1 MPDENDN
8 LDLEEQDYQAAPAGK
23 KGGGGLIKIIIIL
36 VIVVAAVG
44 GGYVAAQM
52 FFFPPAEEED
62 AEAEQAEAPTG
73 DDQSIFDPENM
84 PGALEFTTP
93 FLIRLRRAASM
104 LRGEV
109 YLKVGLTL
117 EVASEEIREEMEG
130 NTAVMSRI
138 SDTIIS
144 YLASKYPEDVDAASW
159 PRLKEELI
167 AKINEQFPEAYH
179 IRRISF
185 REFVVQ
191 AR

>member
-8 LDLEEQDYQAAPAGK
+8 LDLEEQDDQGAPGK
-23 KGGGGLIKIIIIL
+23 KGGGGLVKIIIIL

-44 GGYVAAQM
+44 GGYFAAQM

-62 AEAEQAEAPTG
+62 PEAEQAQAEAEPG
-73 DDQSIFDPENM
+73 QGLFDIENP
-84 PGALEFTTP
+84 PGVLEFTSP

-109 YLKVGLTL
+109 YLKVSLTL
-117 EVASEEIREEMEG
+117 EVASDEVREEMEG
-130 NTAVMSRI
+130 NSAVMSRI

-144 YLASKYPEDVDAASW
+144 YLAGKYPEDVDTASW
-159 PRLKEELI
+159 PRLKEELMGL
-167 AKINEQFPEAYH
+167 INEQFPEAYH
-179 IRRISF
+179 ITRINF